1 MISAAELQVLF
12 PETPTGAKIKLLRV
26 NPIIEKI
33 SLVRCTER
41 LLCCGPKLKS
51 EEGALSLEAFQFEL
65 AKRTC
70 RNKVSQL
77 RVGGFAQAAR
87 YT

>member
-1 MISAAELQVLF
+1 MISAAELYVLF

-33 SLVRCTER
+33 SLVRYTER

-51 EEGALSLEAFQFEL
+51 EEGALSLEAFQFEF
-65 AKRTC
+65 AKRTR
-70 RNKVSQL
+70 RNELSQL
-77 RVGGFAQAAR
+77 RVRGFAQAAR
-87 YT
+87 YA